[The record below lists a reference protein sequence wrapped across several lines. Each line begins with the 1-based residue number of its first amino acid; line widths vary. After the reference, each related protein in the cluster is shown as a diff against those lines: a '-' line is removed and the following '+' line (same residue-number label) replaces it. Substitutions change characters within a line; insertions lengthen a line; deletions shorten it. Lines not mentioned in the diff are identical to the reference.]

1 MKIISYDIFLTKWW
15 SDISNNIYLVWSMS
29 MWWCLYDDQ
38 PLSMRLCLQWDIVR
52 SPIGADTV
60 YSVHFY
66 GSTCFL
72 YVCDNFP
79 EWYNIISDWLLT
91 NFSALWAVSYWIL
104 IGRLLYSSDVIDGLD
119 VYYISLS
126 DWYTF
131 LIPIVWVILNSLF
144 DLTQITYSCSYL
156 FYYLWVN
163 KYDY

>member
-1 MKIISYDIFLTKWW
+1 
-15 SDISNNIYLVWSMS
+15 
-29 MWWCLYDDQ
+29 
-38 PLSMRLCLQWDIVR
+38 MRLCLQWDIVR

-72 YVCDNFP
+72 YVCDNLP

-91 NFSALWAVSYWIL
+91 DFSALWAVSYWIL

-131 LIPIVWVILNSLF
+131 LILSV
-144 DLTQITYSCSYL
+144 
-156 FYYLWVN
+156 
-163 KYDY
+163 